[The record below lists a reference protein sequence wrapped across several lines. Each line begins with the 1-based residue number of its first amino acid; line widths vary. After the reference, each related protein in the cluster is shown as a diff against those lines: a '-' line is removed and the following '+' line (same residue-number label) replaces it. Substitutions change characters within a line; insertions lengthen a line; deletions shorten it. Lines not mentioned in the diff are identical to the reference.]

1 MAPREETRVPGIAT
15 ASALR
20 ACCCQKY
27 VDTYW
32 LSKMAVCFV
41 QSTLWEMHN
50 RESDTAD
57 LSTNEAVVSALHPR
71 HDET

>member
-1 MAPREETRVPGIAT
+1 MSPREETRDPGIAT
-15 ASALR
+15 VSTLR

-41 QSTLWEMHN
+41 QGTLLEMHG
-50 RESDTAD
+50 RESKPAD
-57 LSTNEAVVSALHPR
+57 LSTNEAAASAVHPR